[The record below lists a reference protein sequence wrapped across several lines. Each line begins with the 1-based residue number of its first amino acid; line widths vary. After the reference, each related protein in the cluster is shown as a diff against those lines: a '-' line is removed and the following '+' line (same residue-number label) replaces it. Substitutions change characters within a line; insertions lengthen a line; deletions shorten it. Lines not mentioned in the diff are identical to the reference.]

1 MEKINFSHHCVK
13 RLALAQ
19 FMALD
24 KGGLIICCDL
34 VH

>member
-24 KGGLIICCDL
+24 KGGVNYLL
-34 VH
+34 